1 MKRKRFFCIR
11 AALALIL
18 IFSLALPVFAQ
29 TEIRSDEEYT
39 FTGEE
44 FSEWEDLRGIFI
56 TGLSDGRFRLLLGN
70 RVILPGDV
78 IAGEDLARL
87 RLRPVADEDA
97 EASVRFLPICGEGLG
112 EEAVFTM
119 HVQKSSD
126 EPPEARDMKLETYR
140 NLPNSAVLR
149 AKDDGDGPLTFQ
161 LKDKPTRGTV
171 ELSADGSFTYTPKKN
186 KVGEDSFTYTVTDE
200 AGNES
205 APATVRINILTPQ
218 DAETFA
224 DLDRDDQFTALWLRE
239 TGLFGGERVSDRL
252 SFGPDL
258 PVSRGEFLAMLMDLE
273 GIDPEIGLQ
282 SSGFADE
289 AEAPGW
295 IRPYLG
301 SAMRRGLA
309 QGCRN
314 DTGLYFRPNRP
325 VTGAEAAVFLSRVLR
340 LDAVQT
346 AAFSDPAVPAWAVGA
361 AAALQEAGIV
371 LTADRSPLT
380 RRQVADLLYAVSA
393 LQDQD

>member
-18 IFSLALPVFAQ
+18 TLSLTLPVFAQ

-44 FSEWEDLRGIFI
+44 FSAWEDLRGIFV
-56 TGLSDGRFRLLLGN
+56 TGLSDDGFRLLLGN
-70 RVILPGDV
+70 RVILAGDV

-87 RLRPVADEDA
+87 RLQPCRDEDA
-97 EASVRFLPICGEGLG
+97 EASVRFLPICGDGLA

-119 HVQKSSD
+119 HVQKAED
-126 EPPEARDMKLETYR
+126 EPPIARDLKLETYR

-149 AKDDGDGPLTFQ
+149 ATNDDDGPLTFR
-161 LKDKPTRGTV
+161 LKDRPTRGTV
-171 ELSADGSFTYTPKKN
+171 ELAADGSFTYTPKKN
-186 KVGEDSFTYTVTDE
+186 KVGEDSFTYTVTD
-200 AGNES
+200 AGGNES
-205 APATVRINILTPQ
+205 APATVRINIITPQ

-224 DLDRDDQFTALWLRE
+224 DLDRNAQFTALWMRE

-252 SFGPDL
+252 SFGPEL

-273 GIDPEIGLQ
+273 GVDPEIGLQ
-282 SSGFADE
+282 SSGFVDE
-289 AEAPGW
+289 ADAPQW
-295 IRPYLG
+295 IRPYLA

-309 QGCRN
+309 RGCRSEE
-314 DTGLYFRPNRP
+314 GLCFQPNRP
-325 VTGAEAAVFLSRVLR
+325 VTGAEAALFLSRILR

-346 AAFSDPAVPAWAVGA
+346 GAVPEPGVPAWAAGA
-361 AAALQEAGIV
+361 AAALREAGIS
-371 LTADRSPLT
+371 LTANRKSLT
-380 RRQVADLLYAVSA
+380 RSQVADLLYAVS
-393 LQDQD
+393 QID

>member
-200 AGNES
+200 AGNLHVVYVVDMVPEGKT
-205 APATVRINILTPQ
+205 APLDYCEERIRDLILSS
-218 DAETFA
+218 
-224 DLDRDDQFTALWLRE
+224 RKHALE
-239 TGLFGGERVSDRL
+239 E
-252 SFGPDL
+252 
-258 PVSRGEFLAMLMDLE
+258 
-273 GIDPEIGLQ
+273 
-282 SSGFADE
+282 
-289 AEAPGW
+289 
-295 IRPYLG
+295 
-301 SAMRRGLA
+301 GLA
-309 QGCRN
+309 Q
-314 DTGLYFRPNRP
+314 
-325 VTGAEAAVFLSRVLR
+325 
-340 LDAVQT
+340 
-346 AAFSDPAVPAWAVGA
+346 
-361 AAALQEAGIV
+361 
-371 LTADRSPLT
+371 
-380 RRQVADLLYAVSA
+380 DLLENARKNNKFVIY
-393 LQDQD
+393 DYEK